1 MTSVSRLDVYEIAYL
16 CGGPER
22 VALAAVVAMQQ
33 DGRIRISPTRHRIQ
47 VVHRRASRPIE
58 TAVLDAVPA
67 SGTVLGPALRDIAK
81 SGAVGQ
87 LIEELRGC
95 GLIGQHA
102 VLGHPQLSAAGRQAR
117 KDLEDSSATMRRE
130 GRVAVLGAADIT
142 DAKLR
147 AIFETPDPPPRVR
160 TAKPQKGKS
169 GEAAPFDYSDSSLP
183 QYPGVSSR
191 W

>member
-102 VLGHPQLSAAGRQAR
+102 VLGHPQLSAAGRPGAQGFGGFQRDHAPGR
-117 KDLEDSSATMRRE
+117 KRRRSTR
-130 GRVAVLGAADIT
+130 GYPAA
-142 DAKLR
+142 
-147 AIFETPDPPPRVR
+147 
-160 TAKPQKGKS
+160 
-169 GEAAPFDYSDSSLP
+169 GE
-183 QYPGVSSR
+183 
-191 W
+191 

>member
-22 VALAAVVAMQQ
+22 VAMAAVVAMQQ
-33 DGRIRISPTRHRIQ
+33 DGRIRISPTRNRIQ

-130 GRVAVLGAADIT
+130 GNAAAV
-142 DAKLR
+142 
-147 AIFETPDPPPRVR
+147 
-160 TAKPQKGKS
+160 
-169 GEAAPFDYSDSSLP
+169 
-183 QYPGVSSR
+183 PGGIQPLVSSTGR
-191 W
+191 SASRAGQPRGTAARKALRSCP